1 MKSAGFFTIFSYI
14 FVFLQLNHN
23 IPMSYSYMA
32 FPKPKANKFNNR
44 QRLYIST
51 EEFMKLIPKETST
64 EQAVKLYKTIQET
77 ETERKLTEKLTELK
91 LQMKDYEN
99 ELKLQIKD
107 YESEIKYRNQEIL
120 FLTQKILSSN
130 FACTSRGIFEYV
142 LKAANSELKLPKNF
156 NARSVCDQ
164 IIACKPLKHILSVIN
179 LV

>member
-14 FVFLQLNHN
+14 FAFLQLNHN
-23 IPMSYSYMA
+23 ISNSYSYMV

-51 EEFMKLIPKETST
+51 EEFLKLIPKETST
-64 EQAVKLYKTIQET
+64 EQAVKLFKTIQD
-77 ETERKLTEKLTELK
+77 LEL
-91 LQMKDYEN
+91 QI
-99 ELKLQIKD
+99 QIKD
-107 YESEIKYRNQEIL
+107 YESDIKCKNQEIVY
-120 FLTQKILSSN
+120 LTQNILSSN